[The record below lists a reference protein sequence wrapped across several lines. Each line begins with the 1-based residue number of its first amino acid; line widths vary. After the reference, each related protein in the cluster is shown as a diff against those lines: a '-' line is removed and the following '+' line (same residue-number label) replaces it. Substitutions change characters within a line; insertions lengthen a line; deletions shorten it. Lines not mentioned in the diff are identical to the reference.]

1 MNNNLD
7 LSLFDELTA
16 CRIRHSTDSIA
27 HTLHMIELCEKHHY
41 HAVMEKYK
49 RNLEDQIREHE
60 ELLRSCQEGCHPG
73 ERLAASPR
81 PDREGDS
88 VLATPQ
94 SQEEG

>member
-27 HTLHMIELCEKHHY
+27 HTLHMIELCEKHHD

-60 ELLRSCQEGCHPG
+60 ELLRSCQ
-73 ERLAASPR
+73 
-81 PDREGDS
+81 DS
-88 VLATPQ
+88 VKIDGNSRLEVPPKP
-94 SQEEG
+94 EHLL